1 MKYGSQKIMIEI
13 YVLLLLLI
21 EECRIMVSGERTDFV
36 AFLPSIAFFALTTHY
51 MISLLFV
58 YSFLSIFI

>member
-13 YVLLLLLI
+13 YVLLLI
-21 EECRIMVSGERTDFV
+21 EGCHIMVSGERTDFV
-36 AFLPSIAFFALTTHY
+36 AFLLSMAFFCIDYTY